1 MAGLCGF
8 VAVLLAVAPSFRAQ
22 RFAGRTYRIGVR
34 ANSQYATVHP
44 DGRVDGLAVE
54 VVAEAAR
61 RAGIRLQWVD
71 TPEGPDAALRAG
83 NVDLWPLLSI
93 LPERKRYAHVSDPWM
108 AGERCL
114 VTRGPPKSSW
124 HGMTVVYGLGPE
136 SSLTESLPGARPL
149 YKPGEVAAIQSL
161 CSGESEAAF
170 ILLQS
175 MGSISLRRPA
185 GCAATDFHITPLPAT
200 RVSLGVGST
209 LASAAVA
216 DELRARIDGLAEQ
229 GVLRDLVAKY
239 LVYSATESDFIHQW
253 TDRRNTSRVH
263 AYGMAGVA
271 LAFTVLL
278 WQMFRVRAARRAADD
293 ANAAKSEF
301 LANMSHEIRTPLN
314 GIVGMAELLARTSL
328 DRDQREM
335 AEVIHNSSE
344 SLIAIVSDILD
355 FSRIEAGALRV
366 DAAPFDLHAAIADIV
381 KLFAPRALSKGLRL
395 DTSIAGNVPRRVIA
409 DALRLRQVLLNLVGN
424 ALKFTAQGHVR
435 LEATLAGDPAE
446 CGAVLFRI
454 VDTGIGID
462 PKLTGKLFMPFT
474 QADSATT
481 RKYGGTGLGL
491 AISRRLVSLM
501 GGSIG
506 VESEPGRGSTFWF
519 LIPVQPAGEAVVEP
533 EAALQ
538 PQPESRAVVAPPGP
552 GLPERHLPAV
562 RILIV
567 EDHPVNQL
575 VALRA
580 VRGLGYTAE
589 AVSGGAQA
597 LEACA
602 RDRFDLV
609 LMDCQMPDMD
619 GYQTTAGIRHLEAR
633 QALPSTRI
641 PIIAMTA
648 NAVAGSRE
656 KCLAAGMDD
665 YLGKPFR
672 LAALARTLERWL
684 PASAVGGAPPG

>member
-1 MAGLCGF
+1 MACLCGLI
-8 VAVLLAVAPSFRAQ
+8 AVLLAAAPWFRPQ
-22 RFAGRTYRIGVR
+22 PFAGRTCRIGVR
-34 ANSQYATVHP
+34 ANSQNDTAHP

-71 TPEGPDAALRAG
+71 SPEGPDAALRSG
-83 NVDLWPLLSI
+83 KVDLWPLLSI
-93 LPERKRYAHVSDPWM
+93 LPERKRYVHVSDPWM

-114 VTRGPPKSSW
+114 VTRGPPPSGW
-124 HGMTVVYGLGPE
+124 NGVTVTYGLGPV
-136 SSLTESLPGARPL
+136 SSLTRSLPGARPL
-149 YKPGEVAAIQSL
+149 YKQGEVAAVQSL
-161 CSGESEAAF
+161 CSGESAAAF
-170 ILLQS
+170 ILAQS

-185 GCAATDFHITPLPAT
+185 GCGTTDFHITSLPAT
-200 RVSLGVGST
+200 RVTMGVGST

-216 DELRARIDGLAEQ
+216 DELRARIDGIAEQ
-229 GVLRDLVAKY
+229 GILRDLFGKY
-239 LVYSATESDFIHQW
+239 LVYSAAESDFIHQW
-253 TDRRNTSRVH
+253 MDQRKTSRTH
-263 AYGMAGVA
+263 AYAVA
-271 LAFTVLL
+271 WIVLAFAVLL
-278 WQMFRVRAARRAADD
+278 WQMSRVRAARRAADK

-314 GIVGMAELLARTSL
+314 GIVGMTELLARTKL

-335 AEVIHNSSE
+335 AEVIQSSSE

-355 FSRIEAGALRV
+355 FSRIEAGGLRV
-366 DAAPFDLHAAIADIV
+366 ESAPFEVHTAIANIV
-381 KLFAPRALSKGLRL
+381 KLLQPRALSKGLL
-395 DTSIAGNVPRRVIA
+395 IKSSIARDVPRLVSG
-409 DALRLRQVLLNLVGN
+409 DALRIRQVLLNLMGN
-424 ALKFTAQGHVR
+424 AVKFTEQGQVR
-435 LEATLAGDPAE
+435 LEVTLAGDPAE
-446 CGAVLFRI
+446 RSAVLFRI
-454 VDTGIGID
+454 IDTGIGID
-462 PKLTGKLFMPFT
+462 AETTGKLFMPFT

-519 LIPVQPAGEAVVEP
+519 LVPVEP
-533 EAALQ
+533 AAEVAE
-538 PQPESRAVVAPPGP
+538 PAIAPPGEP
-552 GLPERHLPAV
+552 AAAPAAGPLLPDTPSSAG

-567 EDHPVNQL
+567 DDNPVNQI

-580 VRGLGYTAE
+580 VRGLGYAAE
-589 AVSGGAQA
+589 VASGGAQA

-619 GYQTTAGIRHLEAR
+619 GYQTTAEIRRREATLSSGAVR
-633 QALPSTRI
+633 L

-648 NAVAGSRE
+648 NAVAGDRE

-665 YLGKPFR
+665 YLSKPIR
-672 LAALARTLERWL
+672 LAALERMLELWL
-684 PASAVGGAPPG
+684 VASPVGGARPR